1 MYFIFEC
8 DCDTPQASHGD
19 GYRVQCV
26 DRYGAVNIAMTLE
39 QRFRDTIVSD
49 LAELKV
55 STKNIVDHLLRLN
68 GEVVSTKG
76 ELERL
81 KLAEAR
87 RLEGD
92 ERSSTRDRIIWGIVG
107 GVAMIVLQHLPTL
120 LGPFIK

>member
-1 MYFIFEC
+1 
-8 DCDTPQASHGD
+8 
-19 GYRVQCV
+19 
-26 DRYGAVNIAMTLE
+26 MTLE